1 MRGGGRQGVLRVDE
15 VNERRS
21 HGGPP
26 PEVQGHQ
33 GCAWSDWPR
42 AFASARAASRRI
54 LLLIT
59 LLVAAPALAAD
70 TTLHVQV
77 DGLACPFCAY
87 GLEKKLKPL
96 PGVTAVRID
105 YQAGWVDLTLGD
117 GATLE
122 EATIRRAVRAAGFT
136 PRAIHR
142 VASDEADLGPGAG
155 EP

>member
-1 MRGGGRQGVLRVDE
+1 MHRVGRQGGLRVDE

-33 GCAWSDWPR
+33 GCAWRDWLR
-42 AFASARAASRRI
+42 AFASVRAASRRTI
-54 LLLIT
+54 VLVL
-59 LLVAAPALAAD
+59 LLVAGPIFAAD
-70 TTLHVQV
+70 TAIHVQV

-105 YQAGWVDLTLGD
+105 YQAGWVELTLGD
-117 GATLE
+117 GTTLE

-142 VASDEADLGPGAG
+142 VAPGDGYDPG
-155 EP
+155 EEGR

>member
-1 MRGGGRQGVLRVDE
+1 MNRHFLRRGFLAKAPRGQGS
-15 VNERRS
+15 RS
-21 HGGPP
+21 GLFLG
-26 PEVQGHQ
+26 
-33 GCAWSDWPR
+33 AL
-42 AFASARAASRRI
+42 ASSRAATRRAGQCTI
-54 LLLIT
+54 LLIT
-59 LLVAAPALAAD
+59 LLVTAPALAAGAAI
-70 TTLHVQV
+70 HVQV

-105 YQAGWVDLTLGD
+105 YQAGWVELTLGD

-122 EATIRRAVRAAGFT
+122 KATIRRAVRAAGFT

-142 VASDEADLGPGAG
+142 VAPDEADLGPGAG